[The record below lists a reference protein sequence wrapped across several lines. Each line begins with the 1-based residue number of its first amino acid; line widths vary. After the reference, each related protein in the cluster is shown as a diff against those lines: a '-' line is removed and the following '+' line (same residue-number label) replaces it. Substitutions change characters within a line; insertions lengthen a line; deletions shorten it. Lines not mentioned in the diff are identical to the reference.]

1 MSAETETETRAPS
14 SRARLMV
21 LAPLA
26 LFLSLAGLFLV
37 RLYSGDPSKLPS
49 AMIGRPAPEFSLPPL
64 DGLTSKGGA
73 PIPGLDA
80 AALRTGQRTVV
91 NVFASWCV
99 PCHQEHPL
107 LMELA
112 ADPAV
117 RIAGVAYKDEP
128 DNSRRFLG
136 AKGNPYARVGVDRA
150 GRSTIDWG
158 VYGVPETFVVD
169 GAGIILHKHVGP
181 LTPAA
186 MATIRA
192 LAANP
197 R

>member
-1 MSAETETETRAPS
+1 M
-14 SRARLMV
+14 SRARFIV
-21 LAPLA
+21 IAPLL
-26 LFLSLAGLFLV
+26 LFLLLAGLFLV
-37 RLYSGDPSKLPS
+37 RLFAGDPSKLPS

-64 DGLTSKGGA
+64 DGLQLKDGA
-73 PIPGLDA
+73 PVPGLDT
-80 AALRTGQRTVV
+80 AALKTGRRMVV

-107 LMELA
+107 LMQLA
-112 ADPAV
+112 ADPAIS
-117 RIAGVAYKDEP
+117 IAGVAYKDEP

-169 GAGIILHKHVGP
+169 GSGVILHKHVGP
-181 LTPAA
+181 LTGQAL
-186 MATIRA
+186 ATIRA